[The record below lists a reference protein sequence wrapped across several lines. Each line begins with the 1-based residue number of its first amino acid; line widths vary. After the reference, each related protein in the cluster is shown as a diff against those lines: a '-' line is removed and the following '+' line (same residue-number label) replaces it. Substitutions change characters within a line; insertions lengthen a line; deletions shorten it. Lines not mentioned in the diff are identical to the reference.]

1 MNAKLALFGGILAV
15 ALIAPSKPIWAE
27 EAQPGFSRKL
37 PEASFGYRL
46 AENCTAATTN
56 ARTCYDRWKS
66 MGGGTTGQA
75 GSFYECLKTYCN
87 ALVAAGCPQPSF
99 CP

>member
-1 MNAKLALFGGILAV
+1 
-15 ALIAPSKPIWAE
+15 
-27 EAQPGFSRKL
+27 
-37 PEASFGYRL
+37 
-46 AENCTAATTN
+46 
-56 ARTCYDRWKS
+56 

>member
-37 PEASFGYRL
+37 PEASFGSRL
-46 AENCTAATTN
+46 AQNCTPATTN
-56 ARTCYDRWKS
+56 ARTCYDSGKAWVA
-66 MGGGTTGQA
+66 GQLA
-75 GSFYECLKTYCN
+75 KLALFMN
-87 ALVAAGCPQPSF
+87 ALKPIATHL
-99 CP
+99 